1 MWCYDCSISRG
12 DAATN
17 LDVVPGDGT
26 SGGKNSGISTIPVD
40 LGLKE
45 AKLKKSNSKKGDEFE
60 AMDPKTY
67 SSPTHELLKMK
78 VETGRGPMSNETF
91 RALIKSTTM
100 RDTKLQDPELVVEQV
115 DLNGDLRRWSC
126 TRCCLEEADS
136 ERCDRSLWSWA
147 LRFLCFL
154 VLCTLSFITMVAVL
168 GNQVGDE
175 LTIEVHQEWVGTPDN
190 LVDALRAECVDLQ
203 RQATA
208 FIGAIEEYNRQQG
221 FRQVTFTTR
230 ERQKQASAMYLPS
243 TGPARVVVVHGRRQ
257 HGLSSSAQ
265 TAGYLLRLM
274 GISSLIITDLTS
286 VRENVSD
293 WLADELTILGAWDYV
308 VADPDSLLGGAV
320 NPQEVGLI
328 GFDFGGFSVQRAFA
342 QELQIP
348 AILLDGVVHN
358 FKVLMNAKV
367 QEVFELVPGLQ
378 PLFTSQVQSRCEL
391 NLQKRVDEVSSLAD
405 DFAQRS
411 TANKSYIGMM
421 RSSEDAV
428 IPDGATQA
436 AESRLSAQSLP
447 SDSILLDWTTTFSGP
462 KSDAC
467 WEQRALHLSRTQEY
481 QTQLCAFFSRA
492 LEVRVN
498 CTAVG
503 FALDAL

>member
-1 MWCYDCSISRG
+1 
-12 DAATN
+12 
-17 LDVVPGDGT
+17 
-26 SGGKNSGISTIPVD
+26 
-40 LGLKE
+40 
-45 AKLKKSNSKKGDEFE
+45 
-60 AMDPKTY
+60 
-67 SSPTHELLKMK
+67 
-78 VETGRGPMSNETF
+78 
-91 RALIKSTTM
+91 M

-320 NPQEVGLI
+320 NPQKVGLI

-342 QELQIP
+342 QEPQIP

-391 NLQKRVDEVSSLAD
+391 NLQKKWTRCQASPTILPKE
-405 DFAQRS
+405 AQRIS
-411 TANKSYIGMM
+411 
-421 RSSEDAV
+421 
-428 IPDGATQA
+428 P
-436 AESRLSAQSLP
+436 
-447 SDSILLDWTTTFSGP
+447 IL
-462 KSDAC
+462 
-467 WEQRALHLSRTQEY
+467 E
-481 QTQLCAFFSRA
+481 
-492 LEVRVN
+492 
-498 CTAVG
+498 
-503 FALDAL
+503 